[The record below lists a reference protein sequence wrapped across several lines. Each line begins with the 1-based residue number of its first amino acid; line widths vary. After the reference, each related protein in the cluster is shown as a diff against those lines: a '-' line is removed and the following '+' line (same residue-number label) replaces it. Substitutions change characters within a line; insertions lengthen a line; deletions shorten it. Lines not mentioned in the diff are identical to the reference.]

1 MYFYVICL
9 KIIISLRY
17 GSRTEEPSGG
27 NISRCL
33 MRKTLKVRKI
43 NVTIGQ
49 CWIPF
54 CRSTSGKLIFSMLF
68 FSSFTF
74 LRIQSIVEK
83 YMQHCACK
91 STCKTKARI
100 FARTSVGVMGEGP
113 INAILSVN
121 SLIRITQYML
131 QITHR
136 TPPSPKQNHP
146 SDPLKIF
153 SEFAQ

>member
-1 MYFYVICL
+1 MYFHVICL

-33 MRKTLKVRKI
+33 MRKTLRVRKI

-68 FSSFTF
+68 FLVSRFYEFKVSW
-74 LRIQSIVEK
+74 
-83 YMQHCACK
+83 K
-91 STCKTKARI
+91 STCNTVHIKAH
-100 FARTSVGVMGEGP
+100 VKLKLV
-113 INAILSVN
+113 
-121 SLIRITQYML
+121 SLRA
-131 QITHR
+131 
-136 TPPSPKQNHP
+136 
-146 SDPLKIF
+146 DF
-153 SEFAQ
+153 SRRHGRGSNKCNLICKFID

>member
-68 FSSFTF
+68 FQFHVFTN
-74 LRIQSIVEK
+74 QSIVEK

-121 SLIRITQYML
+121 SQIRITQYML

-136 TPPSPKQNHP
+136 TPPKQNHP

-153 SEFAQ
+153 SEFGQ

>member
-43 NVTIGQ
+43 SVTIGQ
-49 CWIPF
+49 CGVPF

-68 FSSFTF
+68 FLVSRFYEFKVSW
-74 LRIQSIVEK
+74 
-83 YMQHCACK
+83 K
-91 STCKTKARI
+91 STCNTVHVKAH
-100 FARTSVGVMGEGP
+100 VKLKPV
-113 INAILSVN
+113 
-121 SLIRITQYML
+121 SLRGL
-131 QITHR
+131 QSASWER
-136 TPPSPKQNHP
+136 GQLMQSY
-146 SDPLKIF
+146 L
-153 SEFAQ
+153 

>member
-54 CRSTSGKLIFSMLF
+54 CRSKSGKLIFIMLF
-68 FSSFTF
+68 FLVSRFYEFKVSWKST
-74 LRIQSIVEK
+74 
-83 YMQHCACK
+83 CNTACK

-121 SLIRITQYML
+121 S
-131 QITHR
+131 
-136 TPPSPKQNHP
+136 
-146 SDPLKIF
+146 
-153 SEFAQ
+153 